1 MNKFNIGENIFF
13 IWNFKSYPG
22 IIRDKKNKNV
32 YIVEFSQDIDIGRI
46 NNLHHIH
53 ECFLKSNDN
62 LKVNNKIIIKI

>member
-1 MNKFNIGENIFF
+1 MNKFNNGENVFF
-13 IWNFKSYPG
+13 IWNFNSYPG

-46 NNLHHIH
+46 NTLHHIH

-62 LKVNNKIIIKI
+62 FKVNNKIIIKI